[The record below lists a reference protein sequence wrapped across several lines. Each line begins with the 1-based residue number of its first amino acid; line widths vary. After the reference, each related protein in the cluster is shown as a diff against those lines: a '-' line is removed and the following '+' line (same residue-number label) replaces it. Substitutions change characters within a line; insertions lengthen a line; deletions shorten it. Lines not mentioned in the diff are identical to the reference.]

1 MAQATIDSEIADLT
15 TRISLLDDEIKE
27 QQHLSELEEGGGN
40 ARFRTQ
46 FADIGKLYDRRDT
59 LNTRLQALL
68 RSQI

>member
-1 MAQATIDSEIADLT
+1 MANTVPEEIAKLT
-15 TRISLLDDEIKE
+15 TKIELLDAKIEE
-27 QQHLSELEEGGGN
+27 QQNISELEEGGGN

>member
-1 MAQATIDSEIADLT
+1 MANTVTEEIADLT
-15 TRISLLDDEIKE
+15 TRIELLDNKIKE

-46 FADIGKLYDRRDT
+46 FADIGKLYNRRDT